1 MQFADPK
8 QPNDS
13 PSGYSRKER
22 PFWRRL
28 LFAAAAGTVIAA
40 TRPWTRVEFTTLF
53 GEVFGPPAWQSTTA
67 GFTCL
72 CTSALLA
79 VMALAESQT
88 RSARDAVR
96 PASLLLAVIMTLAV
110 VMYIA
115 RGPGTLRGVSAT
127 WTLSLYIG
135 VATSLMVLAA
145 CAVRFAAMQ
154 PQRKRKPGT

>member
-13 PSGYSRKER
+13 PPGSALREK

-28 LFAAAAGTVIAA
+28 LLVAATATVIAA

-53 GEVFGPPAWQSTTA
+53 GEIFGPPAWQSTSA

-79 VMALAESQT
+79 VMALIET
-88 RSARDAVR
+88 RTRTTRQAVR
-96 PASLLLAVIMTLAV
+96 PASLILAVIMVLAV

-115 RGPGTLRGVSAT
+115 RGPGMLRGVSAT

-135 VATSLMVLAA
+135 TITSMLVLVA
-145 CAVRFAAMQ
+145 CALRFASMQ
-154 PQRKRKPGT
+154 PQRKRKPGK